1 MEKCFIRESRSMKLP
16 KRDREGTPDAKE
28 LHASQP
34 SYFQVLH
41 IEYVESF
48 ALAQVSHRICIGGT

>member
-1 MEKCFIRESRSMKLP
+1 MKLP